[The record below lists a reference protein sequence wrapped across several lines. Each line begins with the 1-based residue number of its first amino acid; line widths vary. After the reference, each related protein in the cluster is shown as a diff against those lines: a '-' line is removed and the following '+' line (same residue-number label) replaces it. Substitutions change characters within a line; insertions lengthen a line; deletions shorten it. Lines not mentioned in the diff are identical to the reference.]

1 MNKKEIKLT
10 RTTKTRSATKSRIK
24 SKRNSPLDKNS
35 DNLYRRGSFDL
46 ISPIERF
53 SSKPRSNLDSEI
65 RELLIADGFREEYL
79 TNLSDSE

>member
-1 MNKKEIKLT
+1 MT

-35 DNLYRRGSFDL
+35 DNLHRRGSFDL
-46 ISPIERF
+46 ISPSERF
-53 SSKPRSNLDSEI
+53 SSKPKSNLDSEI
-65 RELLIADGFREEYL
+65 RELLISDGFREEYL

>member
-1 MNKKEIKLT
+1 MT